1 MGIILSGLL
10 TGILASR
17 VVSGL
22 VGDWLGWRAMFI
34 IAAAVMVVC
43 LAVTLCMLP
52 DMKRN
57 FSGSYASLMHSVWH
71 IVATQGRIRLYSI
84 RAAFGFGSMLAV
96 WSCMAFHLA
105 QPPFL
110 AGSDMV
116 GMLGMCGIAGA
127 LVASGLGKYV
137 PRFGIRKFSL
147 TGAVIQLASWA
158 IAWIWSGSYI
168 GLIVAVILVDIGLQC
183 QQLSNQSGCI
193 QAMPQAANRANTIF
207 MTTYFIGGSV
217 GTFCAGIGWAHFGWA
232 GVCTTGIIFALISFV
247 ISLCERREEC

>member
-1 MGIILSGLL
+1 
-10 TGILASR
+10 
-17 VVSGL
+17 
-22 VGDWLGWRAMFI
+22 
-34 IAAAVMVVC
+34 
-43 LAVTLCMLP
+43 MLP

-84 RAAFGFGSMLAV
+84 RAAFGFGSMLAI

-137 PRFGIRKFSL
+137 PRIGISRFSL
-147 TGAVIQLASWA
+147 TGAAIQLISWA
-158 IAWIWSGSYI
+158 TAWIWSGSYI

-193 QAMPQAANRANTIF
+193 QAMPQAANRVNTIF

-232 GVCTTGIIFALISFV
+232 GVCITGIVFALISFI